1 MANNFTTGYN
11 TVTGGVM
18 MKNVCSRAFHI
29 TIILMGILLVM
40 NILFPTFQHG
50 VYCCMLVLFIIGTL
64 LLKLSSISE
73 KMKERVRGGM

>member
-1 MANNFTTGYN
+1 MANDFITGYN
-11 TVTGGVM
+11 TITGGVM
-18 MKNVCSRAFHI
+18 MKNVCSKAFHI
-29 TIILMGILLVM
+29 TIILMGVLLVM
-40 NILFPTFQHG
+40 NILFPAFRHE